1 MIGQLLVESTQAL
14 LVVGQGPVKDLPAL
28 PAQGRDPVLAPCRR
42 PVPMKTSMS
51 ISPATSRSSR
61 YGDSRW
67 TGRTPHPRLRKTST
81 GSRWVAPLISSHQR
95 PAAAGDF
102 HPPPDH
108 LRTGARHPR
117 PQQLAPR
124 HLPPETTNKI
134 TGVSVGVTLAVQP
147 PRPPMTPGSRA
158 LLGRQHA
165 GDPGGP

>member
-95 PAAAGDF
+95 PAAAGDSR
-102 HPPPDH
+102 PRIINTDRDKTPAPTATGPAPDH
-108 LRTGARHPR
+108 
-117 PQQLAPR
+117 Q
-124 HLPPETTNKI
+124 
-134 TGVSVGVTLAVQP
+134 
-147 PRPPMTPGSRA
+147 
-158 LLGRQHA
+158 
-165 GDPGGP
+165 

>member
-102 HPPPDH
+102 HPPGSSKDRGKTP
-108 LRTGARHPR
+108 
-117 PQQLAPR
+117 APTAAG
-124 HLPPETTNKI
+124 PP
-134 TGVSVGVTLAVQP
+134 VTLLVV
-147 PRPPMTPGSRA
+147 
-158 LLGRQHA
+158 
-165 GDPGGP
+165 PGGPGLGQPLWA